1 MIVITSNQTP
11 QEQVNEI
18 IAVIEKEGLQVHL
31 SVGADHTVIGLIGA
45 SLRSLPSIF
54 VR

>member
-11 QEQVNEI
+11 QEQVSEI

-31 SVGADHTVIGLIGA
+31 SVGADHTVIGLVGA
-45 SLRSLPSIF
+45 SLRS
-54 VR
+54 

>member
-11 QEQVNEI
+11 QEQVNDI

-31 SVGADHTVIGLIGA
+31 SRGRIIRLSA
-45 SLRSLPSIF
+45 
-54 VR
+54 